1 MFGERW
7 CSLSFYGNITPTQ
20 SDGNLGIFSS
30 WNLHPDPSAT
40 KIVIIFPKNRSEHT
54 FQTLQTTLPEM
65 KQTPLKTTKHR
76 KWMHLDVGKSWKILR
91 SVGLKPQGPILSGG
105 PLETHSLTLQRCH
118 HLRSVGIPSIRR
130 FWLEKKTWNQSPSTG
145 DEFGWL
151 LFRNF
156 WEKKTSQG
164 WIYYSR
170 CNHVDICT
178 GMSCRYLGSLD

>member
-1 MFGERW
+1 M
-7 CSLSFYGNITPTQ
+7 
-20 SDGNLGIFSS
+20 
-30 WNLHPDPSAT
+30 
-40 KIVIIFPKNRSEHT
+40 VFPKGVGILWKYHPNSKWRKSWHFFVLKPSPRSISDKNCHHIST
-54 FQTLQTTLPEM
+54 TVSNTLKTLQTTTGNETNTFKNNETKEM
-65 KQTPLKTTKHR
+65 NGPRRPR
-76 KWMHLDVGKSWKILR
+76 KSYHPLR
-91 SVGLKPQGPILSGG
+91 SRWTETPNPLWG

-130 FWLEKKTWNQSPSTG
+130 FWLEKKTGNQSPSTG

-156 WEKKTSQG
+156 WEKTIITGSLG
-164 WIYYSR
+164 WIYDR